1 MLTDT
6 KFYAPV
12 ATLSTQDNAKLL
24 EQLKPGFE
32 RRINWNKH
40 QSKVSTEK
48 QNQYLDFLIN
58 PSFSRN
64 KKRNDTKPHT
74 GYYLAKVETKGY
86 NVMIDGKNFFDQS
99 VKSNMRTYN
108 NIQKIVTSQGHDYTN
123 GCLLNYNYLNKHD
136 KMLAIDLNKQQALD
150 ADPKAIQQINFT
162 GNLE

>member
-1 MLTDT
+1 MLTGT

-12 ATLSTQDNAKLL
+12 ATLSTQDNVKLL
-24 EQLKPGFE
+24 EQLKPGFK

-48 QNQYLDFLIN
+48 QNQYLDFLID

-99 VKSNMRTYN
+99 VKSNMRT
-108 NIQKIVTSQGHDYTN
+108 
-123 GCLLNYNYLNKHD
+123 
-136 KMLAIDLNKQQALD
+136 
-150 ADPKAIQQINFT
+150 
-162 GNLE
+162 